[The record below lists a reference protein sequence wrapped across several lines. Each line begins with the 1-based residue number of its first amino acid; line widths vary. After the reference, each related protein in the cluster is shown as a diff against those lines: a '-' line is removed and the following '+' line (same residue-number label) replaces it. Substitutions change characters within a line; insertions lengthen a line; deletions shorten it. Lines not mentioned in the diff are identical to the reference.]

1 MIAILY
7 RASVIRVSKAV
18 NSLSAMCR
26 RMPPFC
32 AVKALFAVQPLF
44 AVKPPIVMKSL
55 RACLMIVLALFSFT
69 LHAKENNAIRV
80 QVADPFIEVHTGP
93 GRGYPIF
100 HVVERDAW
108 IQVIK
113 RRTQWIKV
121 QTPRGRTG
129 WVYRE
134 QLARTLDE
142 TGQYVALD
150 DTSLEDYFRRHGELG
165 VMVGEFDGVTSLSV
179 TAGFAFTENL
189 QVDLSFTEAQSTLA
203 ANRLT
208 SLDLQ
213 HHLYPRWRVS
223 PYILMGAGMVDIE
236 PRTVLV
242 KPDTSSN
249 REVHAGLGLRVYLTR
264 SFVFRAEYRNF
275 VVLTDSNDNDELEA
289 WRAGFGVL
297 F

>member
-1 MIAILY
+1 M
-7 RASVIRVSKAV
+7 SKAV
-18 NSLSAMCR
+18 NSLSAICR
-26 RMPPFC
+26 RM
-32 AVKALFAVQPLF
+32 KPLF
-44 AVKPPIVMKSL
+44 AVTPLYTVTPPIGIKPLRWFLIGILSL
-55 RACLMIVLALFSFT
+55 LSLT
-69 LHAKENNAIRV
+69 LQAKEKAATRV

-100 HVVERDAW
+100 HVVEREAW
-108 IQVIK
+108 IGVIK

-121 QTPRGRTG
+121 QTPRGRMG
-129 WVYRE
+129 WVYRD

-142 TGQYVALD
+142 TGEYVALD

-165 VMVGEFDGVTSLSV
+165 VMVGELDGVTSLSV

-189 QVDLSFTEAQSTLA
+189 QVDLSFTEAQSALA
-203 ANRLT
+203 SNRIT
-208 SLDLQ
+208 SLNLQ

-223 PYILMGAGMVDIE
+223 PYILMGAGIVDIE

-249 REVHAGLGLRVYLTR
+249 REVHAGLGLRAYLTQ
-264 SFVFRAEYRNF
+264 SFVFRAEYHNF